1 MQCNNIIYLVERNG
15 GSGGSD
21 TLLNGP
27 DEALNFRDMF
37 LLYEKFRFIP
47 IAVIYLRSGSNLLS
61 ACISVIVNPRCRY
74 NLYICIIPSVM
85 FLNFRFLIILPVA
98 NMT

>member
-1 MQCNNIIYLVERNG
+1 MGEMHCAKNGRGDKMHYHDLRYSVERHG

-37 LLYEKFRFIP
+37 FFWMHSLGLCLER
-47 IAVIYLRSGSNLLS
+47 
-61 ACISVIVNPRCRY
+61 
-74 NLYICIIPSVM
+74 
-85 FLNFRFLIILPVA
+85 
-98 NMT
+98 